1 MAIFRVCARCMSAYN
16 AASPRSKLLRRHALA
31 LGACKAGV
39 RAWVGWLENL
49 YVLESQSQILQNTRT
64 LRVRKS
70 TSVGVRTDGRT
81 DGRLEPRC
89 TRCSAAHLRGA
100 LPATQSRAMFIFT
113 SVVLPR
119 HQQRVLRSILVVVA
133 VSDEKSLRKRQ
144 RPMAIVVV
152 FVRRRRRGVLPSPPR
167 APPRAPPALAATASR
182 APLPLGCR
190 LLRLRGRRRPTP
202 PVLVYR
208 R

>member
-1 MAIFRVCARCMSAYN
+1 MAIFRVCARYMCAYN
-16 AASPRSKLLRRHALA
+16 AASPKSKLLRRHALA
-31 LGACKAGV
+31 LGACKASV

-70 TSVGVRTDGRT
+70 TSECGRT
-81 DGRLEPRC
+81 D
-89 TRCSAAHLRGA
+89 AAHLRGA
-100 LPATQSRAMFIFT
+100 LPDTQSRAMFIFT

-119 HQQRVLRSILVVVA
+119 HQLRVLRSILVVVA
-133 VSDEKSLRKRQ
+133 VSEEKSLRKRQ